1 MKKEIVTVGIGASA
15 GGLEAIN
22 EFFDHLDPDTG
33 MAFIVI
39 QHLSPDF
46 KSLMDELL
54 SKHTKMAITVIH
66 EPTPIKPNNIYLIS
80 KESNIIIEDGVIR
93 PAKREERHVLN
104 LPIDVFFHSLGKNQ
118 RENSIG
124 IILSGTGS
132 DGSRGIASIKEAGGL
147 VLVQEPATAQFDG
160 MPRAAMETGY
170 VDNILPPFAIAKTLM
185 NLVKS
190 NEMGYLLFLN
200 PEDEKISR
208 RFHEILEM
216 VQDKMGVDFTEYR
229 NTTLYRRIEK
239 RMFMTRKNTIEDYMG
254 FIEENK
260 QEITHLYNEFLIGV
274 TRFFRDK
281 EAFDLL
287 ESKVIGRIIKDTDKA
302 EPIRIWVAACSTGEE
317 AYSLAILFQEYLEKN
332 GLHRNFKIFAS
343 DLDAHAI
350 SVASKGTYGGE
361 IKDNIPPYILKKYFH
376 TNLDGGYVINKN
388 IREKIVFTTH
398 DALYDPPFINLDLVS
413 CRNFLIYLKP
423 EIQQKLL
430 VNFQFA
436 LRHRSFLFLG
446 PSESLGK
453 TKTAFD
459 PINERWNIYQNVL
472 ETNLKSTKFSR
483 QDLKE
488 RRRKE
493 QRPIKAAIYED
504 RVIPSNEEV
513 FTSWLLNQYVPLLLF
528 VNAEFEVLHIHG
540 NAERLLSFPRGPG
553 GFNLGKM
560 LEEDELL
567 IFKNGIR
574 KTLENQKA
582 NAYKGITFKKNL
594 AVFKIDLTFEPAEIR
609 QMEQAVILITIQING
624 EGKGT
629 GEAKEVVSV
638 DESVYHQE
646 RVKTLDLELRQAKR
660 EKQNLVERLETTNEE
675 LQSSNEELMAANEE
689 LQSTNEEL
697 QSVNEELYTVNAEL
711 QNKVSELTL
720 SNNDMDNLLKST
732 GIGTIFVDEMLN
744 IRRFTPAVKRQF
756 KLMAS
761 DIGRPITAFVNT
773 FTKEKIY
780 EDFKKVLKNSKK
792 IEREVVDDAGHPFLM
807 RLLPY
812 RMENRETN
820 GVVATFVDIAEL
832 KATSKKAEG
841 LAEKF
846 QLLFKN
852 SEDHISFFD
861 EDMTM
866 LDINIVPDGYIKEE
880 IIGESLL
887 KILPE
892 TSHSYFINAFDT
904 AKKKEK
910 IVPFSAPVLL
920 PNGVLHWYEQ
930 VLVPLQSAFAKDEY
944 LLISRDI
951 TSLKVTEKE
960 VRRKAAIFNGL
971 FKHINTHIV
980 LLGKD
985 GIIKDINYTG
995 AGYEREKIIGEHL
1008 ASIIP
1013 EGQSRKKIEKAIK
1026 VIQKGAKQ
1034 HHFNYDLVGLDGEA
1048 HYYENSLFP
1057 IILDEK
1063 LDEIVYIAKDITTE
1077 ISNNKVKESNAKSLA
1092 SQVAASDKE
1101 LKSINMELKEAN
1113 SYLDSFVHGAAHDLR
1128 SPLTQIEGYLSLLPE
1143 IEDKDD
1149 RLGAYQEL
1157 GDAAHRMGRILNGLV
1172 ELIDF
1177 KKNVK
1182 PIVKEINFHQLFE
1195 NVMEGLKPFINKSD
1209 AIIKATIPKE
1219 LSIVYIEAFLNSV
1232 IYNLIHNAI
1241 KYRAY
1246 NRKLNINITVKKEKE
1261 FIVFKVQDNGI
1272 GMDMQRYGHFLFQP
1286 FKRLTVDRPG
1296 TGIGLSI
1303 INNSVRR
1310 NGGRIDVIS
1319 RLDKG
1324 TTFTAYLVPYE
1335 LE

>member
-1 MKKEIVTVGIGASA
+1 MITVGIGASA

-22 EFFDHLDPDTG
+22 EFFDHLDSDTG

-39 QHLSPDF
+39 QHLSPNF

-54 SKHTKMAITVIH
+54 SKHTKMPITVIH
-66 EPTPIKPNNIYLIS
+66 VPTPVKPNNIYLIS
-80 KESNIIIEDGVIR
+80 NESNITIEDGVIR
-93 PAKREERHVLN
+93 PAKREKRHVLN

-118 RENSIG
+118 REHSIG

-132 DGSRGIASIKEAGGL
+132 DGSKGIASIKEAGGL

-160 MPRAAMETGY
+160 MPRAAMKTGY

-190 NEMGYLLFLN
+190 DEMSYLLFLN

-208 RFHEILEM
+208 HFHEILEM
-216 VQDKMGVDFTEYR
+216 VKDKMGVDFTEYR

-239 RMFMTRKNTIEDYMG
+239 RMFMTRRNTLEDYMA
-254 FIEENK
+254 FIEANEK
-260 QEITHLYNEFLIGV
+260 EITHLYNEFLIGV

-281 EAFDLL
+281 DAFDLL
-287 ESKVIGRIIKDTDKA
+287 ETKVIGKIIKDTDKA

-332 GLHRNFKIFAS
+332 GLHRSYKIFAS
-343 DLDAHAI
+343 DLDSHAI
-350 SVASKGTYGGE
+350 SIASKGVYGVE
-361 IKDNIPPYILKKYFH
+361 IKDNVPSNILKRYFH
-376 TNLDGGYVINKN
+376 TNLDGAYVINKI

-436 LRHRSFLFLG
+436 LRHKSYLFLG

-453 TKTAFD
+453 TKTAFE

-472 ETNLKSTKFSR
+472 ETNLKSTKLSR
-483 QDLKE
+483 QNLKE

-493 QRPIKAAIYED
+493 QRPTQVAIYED
-504 RVIPSNEEV
+504 RIAPSNEEV

-528 VNAEFEVLHIHG
+528 VDAEFDVLHIHG

-574 KTLENQKA
+574 KTLENQKT

-609 QMEQAVILITIQING
+609 QMEQAIILITIQING

-629 GEAKEVVSV
+629 GDAKEVVSV

-711 QNKVSELTL
+711 QGKVSELTL

-744 IRRFTPAVKRQF
+744 IRRFTPAVKQQF
-756 KLMAS
+756 KLMVS

-773 FTKEKIY
+773 FTKENIY
-780 EDFKKVLKNSKK
+780 NDFKKVLKNSKK
-792 IEREVVDDAGHPFLM
+792 IEREVVDDKGHAFLM

-832 KATSKKAEG
+832 KTASRKAEG

-846 QLLFKN
+846 QLLFNN

-861 EDMTM
+861 EEMTM
-866 LDINIVPDGYIKEE
+866 LDINIVPEGYVKKE

-887 KILPE
+887 KTLPE
-892 TSHSYFINAFDT
+892 TSHSYFTDAFEQ
-904 AKKKEK
+904 AKSKGE
-910 IVPFSAPVLL
+910 IVPFNAPVIL
-920 PNGVLHWYEQ
+920 PTGALHWYEQ
-930 VLVPLQSAFAKDEY
+930 VLVPLKSDTVKDEY

-960 VRRKAAIFNGL
+960 VRRKAAIFSGL
-971 FKHINTHIV
+971 FKHIHTHIV

-995 AGYEREKIIGEHL
+995 AGYEREKIIGEHM

-1013 EGQSRKKIEKAIK
+1013 EGQSRKEIEKAIK
-1026 VIQKGAKQ
+1026 AIQKGAEQ
-1034 HHFNYDLVGLDGEA
+1034 YHFKYNLIGLDGEK
-1048 HYYENSLFP
+1048 HFYENTLFS
-1057 IILDEK
+1057 IILDGE
-1063 LDEIVYIAKDITTE
+1063 LDEIVYIAKDVTAEIAASKLRETTA
-1077 ISNNKVKESNAKSLA
+1077 NDLA
-1092 SQVAASDKE
+1092 LQVAASDKE

-1128 SPLTQIEGYLSLLPE
+1128 SPLTQIQGYLSILPE

-1157 GDAAHRMGRILNGLV
+1157 ADASHRMERILNGLV

-1182 PIVKEINFHQLFE
+1182 PIVKEINFYQLYE
-1195 NVMEGLKPFINKSD
+1195 NILQDLKPYIDKSE
-1209 AIIKATIPKE
+1209 AIIKMDIPKK

-1232 IYNLIHNAI
+1232 IYNLIHNGI

-1246 NRKLNINITVKKEKE
+1246 NRQLKLNITAKEEKG
-1261 FIVFKVQDNGI
+1261 FVVFKVVDNGI

-1310 NGGRIDVIS
+1310 NGGKIEVES

-1324 TTFTAYLVPYE
+1324 TTFIVYLKPYE
-1335 LE
+1335 L

>member
-1 MKKEIVTVGIGASA
+1 MKKEIITVGIGASA

-22 EFFDHLDPDTG
+22 EFFDHLDPETG

-54 SKHTKMAITVIH
+54 SKHTKMPITVIH

-118 RENSIG
+118 REHSIG
-124 IILSGTGS
+124 VILSGTGS
-132 DGSRGIASIKEAGGL
+132 DGSKGIASIKEAGGL

-160 MPRAAMETGY
+160 MPRAAMKTGY

-208 RFHEILEM
+208 YFHEILEM
-216 VQDKMGVDFTEYR
+216 VQDRMGVDFTEYR

-239 RMFMTRKNTIEDYMG
+239 RMFMTRKNTIEDYMA
-254 FIEENK
+254 FIEENEK
-260 QEITHLYNEFLIGV
+260 EITHLYNEFLIGV

-287 ESKVIGRIIKDTDKA
+287 ETKVISKIINDTDKS

-332 GLHRNFKIFAS
+332 GLHRSFKIFAS
-343 DLDAHAI
+343 DLDSHAI
-350 SVASKGTYGGE
+350 SIASKGTYGGE

-376 TNLDGGYVINKN
+376 TNLDGSYAINKN

-436 LRHRSFLFLG
+436 LRHKSYLFLG

-453 TKTAFD
+453 TKTAFES
-459 PINERWNIYQNVL
+459 INERWNIYQNVL

-493 QRPIKAAIYED
+493 QRPTKVAIYED
-504 RVIPSNEEV
+504 RISPSNEEV

-553 GFNLGKM
+553 GFNLSKM

-574 KTLENQKA
+574 KTLENEHT

-609 QMEQAVILITIQING
+609 QLEQQVILITIQING

-629 GEAKEVVSV
+629 GDAKEIVSV

-646 RVKTLDLELRQAKR
+646 RVRTLDLELRQAKR

-711 QNKVSELTL
+711 QNKVYELTL

-744 IRRFTPAVKRQF
+744 IRRFTPAVKQQF
-756 KLMAS
+756 KLVSS
-761 DIGRPITAFVNT
+761 DIGRPIT
-773 FTKEKIY
+773 
-780 EDFKKVLKNSKK
+780 
-792 IEREVVDDAGHPFLM
+792 
-807 RLLPY
+807 
-812 RMENRETN
+812 
-820 GVVATFVDIAEL
+820 TFV
-832 KATSKKAEG
+832 
-841 LAEKF
+841 
-846 QLLFKN
+846 
-852 SEDHISFFD
+852 
-861 EDMTM
+861 
-866 LDINIVPDGYIKEE
+866 
-880 IIGESLL
+880 
-887 KILPE
+887 
-892 TSHSYFINAFDT
+892 
-904 AKKKEK
+904 
-910 IVPFSAPVLL
+910 
-920 PNGVLHWYEQ
+920 
-930 VLVPLQSAFAKDEY
+930 
-944 LLISRDI
+944 
-951 TSLKVTEKE
+951 
-960 VRRKAAIFNGL
+960 
-971 FKHINTHIV
+971 
-980 LLGKD
+980 
-985 GIIKDINYTG
+985 
-995 AGYEREKIIGEHL
+995 
-1008 ASIIP
+1008 
-1013 EGQSRKKIEKAIK
+1013 
-1026 VIQKGAKQ
+1026 
-1034 HHFNYDLVGLDGEA
+1034 
-1048 HYYENSLFP
+1048 
-1057 IILDEK
+1057 
-1063 LDEIVYIAKDITTE
+1063 
-1077 ISNNKVKESNAKSLA
+1077 
-1092 SQVAASDKE
+1092 
-1101 LKSINMELKEAN
+1101 
-1113 SYLDSFVHGAAHDLR
+1113 
-1128 SPLTQIEGYLSLLPE
+1128 
-1143 IEDKDD
+1143 
-1149 RLGAYQEL
+1149 
-1157 GDAAHRMGRILNGLV
+1157 
-1172 ELIDF
+1172 
-1177 KKNVK
+1177 
-1182 PIVKEINFHQLFE
+1182 
-1195 NVMEGLKPFINKSD
+1195 
-1209 AIIKATIPKE
+1209 
-1219 LSIVYIEAFLNSV
+1219 
-1232 IYNLIHNAI
+1232 
-1241 KYRAY
+1241 
-1246 NRKLNINITVKKEKE
+1246 
-1261 FIVFKVQDNGI
+1261 
-1272 GMDMQRYGHFLFQP
+1272 
-1286 FKRLTVDRPG
+1286 
-1296 TGIGLSI
+1296 
-1303 INNSVRR
+1303 
-1310 NGGRIDVIS
+1310 
-1319 RLDKG
+1319 
-1324 TTFTAYLVPYE
+1324 
-1335 LE
+1335 